1 MTMSPQPAFSA
12 VEAPTGI
19 HSRRV
24 RFDWEATPL
33 HWVPGDAQT
42 THTINVLH
50 LLLPAGERWFVQV
63 YKQALPL
70 IRDDRL
76 LDDVKG
82 FMAQESWHS
91 RAHASVLDHIAAQG
105 IDSRPYT
112 RDVEWLFNRLLGDA
126 PLGMRRMP
134 RWLKRRWLLRRL
146 AIIAAIEHFTAV
158 LGVWI
163 LDAQALDRAG
173 ADPTM
178 MDLLRWHG
186 AEEVEHRHV
195 AFDLFKHVGGSYL
208 NGVLAMLV
216 VAPVML
222 GLWFRG
228 VRFFMRADPAVS
240 AKPSW
245 RAFLRAGH
253 RGLIPSTRILFGAV
267 PRFLRRDYHPS
278 HEGSTE
284 RALAYLAVSPAA
296 SAYR

>member
-1 MTMSPQPAFSA
+1 MKTAHA
-12 VEAPTGI
+12 I

-24 RFDWEATPL
+24 QFDWDRTPV
-33 HWVPGDAQT
+33 HWVPNDPQT

-50 LLLPAGERWFVQV
+50 LLLPAGERWFVKV
-63 YKQALPL
+63 YKQALPM
-70 IRDDRL
+70 IRDEQL
-76 LDDVKG
+76 LSDVKG

-91 RAHASVLDHIAAQG
+91 RAHASVLDHLAAQG
-105 IDSRPYT
+105 VDSTPYT
-112 RDVEWLFNRLLGDA
+112 RRIDWLFERLLGDT
-126 PLGMRRMP
+126 PLGFRAMP

-163 LDAQALDRAG
+163 LDSPALDRAG

-178 MDLLRWHG
+178 LDLLRWHG

-195 AFDLFKHVGGSYL
+195 AFDLFKHMGGGYL
-208 NGVLAMLV
+208 NGVLAMLA
-216 VAPVML
+216 VAPVL
-222 GLWFRG
+222 LFLWFSG
-228 VRFFMRADPAVS
+228 VRFFMKADPTVTA
-240 AKPSW
+240 APTW
-245 RAFLRAGH
+245 RAFRRAGK
-253 RGLIPSTRILFGAV
+253 RGLVPSTSTLLPAV

-296 SAYR
+296 RAYG

>member
-1 MTMSPQPAFSA
+1 MSAQPTFSA
-12 VEAPTGI
+12 AVETPAGI

-33 HWVPGDAQT
+33 HWVPGDSQT

-63 YKQALPL
+63 YKQALHL
-70 IRDDRL
+70 VRDERL

-91 RAHASVLDHIAAQG
+91 RAHASVLDHLAAQG

-112 RDVEWLFNRLLGDA
+112 RDVEWLFNVLLGDA

-134 RWLKRRWLLRRL
+134 RWFKRRWLLRRL

-163 LDAQALDRAG
+163 LDAQALDRAA
-173 ADPTM
+173 ADATM

-208 NGVLAMLV
+208 NGVIAMLV

-222 GLWFRG
+222 WLWFRG
-228 VRFFMRADPAVS
+228 VRFFMRADPTVT

-245 RAFLRAGH
+245 RAFFRAGR
-253 RGLIPSTRILFGAV
+253 RGLIPPTGMLFGAV
-267 PRFLRRDYHPS
+267 PRFMRRDYHPS